1 MVRSILPR
9 LLVAAA
15 MIAALTL
22 GAQAQT
28 NGKAPTSDTKPLL
41 ENERVRVIEMKF
53 KPGDQAGGISSP
65 NRFVYAL
72 TDGSLVFAP
81 PGKRPYEL
89 SFSAGEALWLPSEST
104 ATINDGEKEV
114 RALVVE
120 FKDGGRGAAPAAKGK
135 GRVKLK
141 LQVRGKPGV
150 KATKAA
156 KAGKGKTAGS

>member
-1 MVRSILPR
+1 MVRFLLLR
-9 LLVAAA
+9 LLVACAA
-15 MIAALTL
+15 APALMI

-28 NGKAPTSDTKPLL
+28 NGKGTTDAKPLL

-53 KPGDQAGGISSP
+53 KPGDQAGGVSSP

-72 TDGSLVFAP
+72 TDGSLTFAP
-81 PGKRPYEL
+81 PGKRAYEL

-120 FKDGGRGAAPAAKGK
+120 FKGGSGGGGPVAKGK
-135 GRVKLK
+135 GRMKLK
-141 LQVRGKPGV
+141 LHVRGRSAG
-150 KATKAA
+150 AA
-156 KAGKGKTAGS
+156 RGRTKTANRG

>member
-1 MVRSILPR
+1 MVRTVLR
-9 LLVAAA
+9 GLLIAAA
-15 MIAALTL
+15 AVPALAA

-28 NGKAPTSDTKPLL
+28 NGKASSTDTKPLL

-53 KPGDQAGGISSP
+53 KPGDQAAGVSSP

-72 TDGSLVFAP
+72 TDGSLTFAP

-104 ATINDGEKEV
+104 ATINDNEKEV

-120 FKDGGRGAAPAAKGK
+120 FKDGGRGAAQVAQGK
-135 GRVKLK
+135 GRAKLK
-141 LQVRGKPGV
+141 LQVRGKSGS
-150 KATKAA
+150 KAVRS
-156 KAGKGKTAGS
+156 KGKTKTAARG